1 LSSVYI
7 KNMKY
12 KYTYNEQSVDVRY
25 FEVESEVMLTQEE
38 VQDIALDCGLKE
50 GNTNEGG
57 DKGKKYRAKF
67 LGTEY
72 GDDSQ
77 PEYGGDEYKEE

>member
-1 LSSVYI
+1 
-7 KNMKY
+7 MKY

-57 DKGKKYRAKF
+57 DKGETSIRKNK
-67 LGTEY
+67 LE
-72 GDDSQ
+72 
-77 PEYGGDEYKEE
+77 P